1 MSDTTALARLE
12 HAERLLAEVATA
24 TDAVELIDFAE
35 AARVYAQ
42 QAKLGTAS
50 INHAQVVKLRAERRL
65 ADVVDQGQERGE
77 IAKPGGDRP
86 SSIIPPADNAPLPM
100 AAPPKP
106 APPAKL
112 ADLGVSAKRLSEAR
126 QIRDTFTDDDLEQI
140 AQAKSKRDEEI
151 SRKRLLR
158 VARERKTEE
167 RRKKLTETPPPTIDI
182 GGIRLEHLDFRKANI
197 EPGTVDAIITDPPY
211 PAEYLPLWSD
221 LSELAALWLKPDGVL
236 ISYTGQYHL
245 PEVMRR
251 LGEHLRYRWCGSI
264 VMPGA
269 GFRAHAAAIKNQSKP
284 LLFFEKHGAK
294 REWLADTYTSE
305 GVEKDGHEW
314 QQSLAVVEQIM
325 AESTNPGDLVVD
337 PFLGAGTTAAAAKN
351 LGRRFIGFDV
361 DPLAVQ
367 TATERVA

>member
-1 MSDTTALARLE
+1 MANDTSLARLE

-24 TDAVELIDFAE
+24 SEAVELIDFAE

-65 ADVVDQGQERGE
+65 ADVVDQGQARGE
-77 IAKPGGDRP
+77 IATQKDNTRP
-86 SSIIPPADNAPLPM
+86 ASSPPEEALPLTVPS
-100 AAPPKP
+100 KP
-106 APPAKL
+106 APANL
-112 ADLGVSAKRLSEAR
+112 SDLGVSARRIHEAR

-140 AQAKSKRDEEI
+140 AAAKSKRDEEI

-167 RRKKLTETPPPTIDI
+167 RRKELTEQPPPKIEV
-182 GGIRLEHLDFRKANI
+182 GGIRLEHIDFRKAQI

-221 LSELAALWLKPDGVL
+221 LSELAALWLKLDGVL

-245 PEVMRR
+245 PEVVRR

-325 AESTNPGDLVVD
+325 AEATNPGDLVVD

-367 TATERVA
+367 TASERVA

>member
-1 MSDTTALARLE
+1 M
-12 HAERLLAEVATA
+12 
-24 TDAVELIDFAE
+24 
-35 AARVYAQ
+35 
-42 QAKLGTAS
+42 
-50 INHAQVVKLRAERRL
+50 
-65 ADVVDQGQERGE
+65 
-77 IAKPGGDRP
+77 
-86 SSIIPPADNAPLPM
+86 
-100 AAPPKP
+100 
-106 APPAKL
+106 
-112 ADLGVSAKRLSEAR
+112 
-126 QIRDTFTDDDLEQI
+126 
-140 AQAKSKRDEEI
+140 
-151 SRKRLLR
+151 
-158 VARERKTEE
+158 ARERKTEE

-361 DPLAVQ
+361 DPLAVH
-367 TATERVA
+367 TASERVA

>member
-1 MSDTTALARLE
+1 MTDSSALARLE

-24 TDAVELIDFAE
+24 SDAVELIDFAE

-42 QAKLGTAS
+42 QAKLGTAA

-77 IAKPGGDRP
+77 IAEQTTGRP
-86 SSIIPPADNAPLPM
+86 VTSSGSKASAPRTL
-100 AAPPKP
+100 K
-106 APPAKL
+106 
-112 ADLGVSAKRLSEAR
+112 DLGVSRQRLQEAR
-126 QIRDTFTDDDLEQI
+126 QIRDTFTDNELEEI
-140 AQAKSKRDEEI
+140 AEAKSKRDEEI

-158 VARERKTEE
+158 VARERKTEAK
-167 RRKKLTETPPPTIDI
+167 RKELTETPPPKIEV
-182 GGIRLEHLDFRKANI
+182 GGIWLEHLDFRKAQI
-197 EPGTVDAIITDPPY
+197 EPGSVDAIITDPPY

-245 PEVMRR
+245 PEVVRR

-284 LLFFEKHGAK
+284 LLIFEKHGAK
-294 REWLADTYTSE
+294 RRWLADTYTSD